1 MKRLGVFL
9 GFTPKQLVPHEGIS
23 RLIAFIVKGAVQSK
37 DIPVTIAGPSW
48 LKGEIIALL
57 EDAGIDPGSVDIVT
71 TKSEPYI
78 VRIWRLWARLRAS
91 PDKPRPRRFRVKRLL
106 KKSLNLIVS
115 WLSTT
120 STFVFVAGALLL
132 AALAIVL
139 AVPLLIVALF
149 LAALLLARRGVG
161 RVMLHPLALRIL
173 RKYRA
178 TRQRVTASL
187 GIVDRVREGELSR
200 LIRKLNRRKDIEV
213 WYVPSMFWPEVAAL
227 KGKVVMAAPDIVFYE
242 HPAQYIG
249 DDFEGSLERITASL
263 TAADHLISYSDYVKQ
278 HHIVEQQGIPA
289 DRVSVIR
296 HGIID
301 TRDVEGDNGCRQG
314 ALDVLHGYLEEKK
327 HVLPEYLDGF
337 RFDDVPFLFYSS
349 QVRPHKNIEGLIATY
364 EKILREHYRP
374 VKLVL
379 TAKIVGNERIRD
391 YIADRGLQRDVIS
404 LPSVPNNVLAALYRL
419 AALSVTPTMFEG
431 GFPFTFS
438 EAYSVGTPSLMSRIP
453 VVTEIIRDKKLLDLM
468 TFDPRNRKDMQNK
481 ILWGLDNRNLLLE
494 AQRPLFEKLS
504 ARTWT
509 KVADEYLDLM
519 RSVEA
524 Q

>member
-9 GFTPKQLVPHEGIS
+9 GFTPKQLAPHEGIS

-37 DIPVTIAGPSW
+37 GISVTIAGPSW

-57 EDAGIDPGSVDIVT
+57 DDAGIDRKSIDIVT
-71 TKSEPYI
+71 TAGEPYI
-78 VRIWRLWARLRAS
+78 VKIWRLWAYLRAS
-91 PDKPRPRRFRVKRLL
+91 PDKARPRRFRLKRLL
-106 KKSLNLIVS
+106 KKSLYLVVS

-120 STFVFVAGALLL
+120 STVVFVLGAILL
-132 AALAIVL
+132 AALAISL
-139 AVPLLIVALF
+139 AVPGIVVAFSLAAVF
-149 LAALLLARRGVG
+149 LAKRGSG
-161 RVMLHPLALRIL
+161 RVMRHPLAYRLL

-178 TRQRVTASL
+178 TKKRAIVAM
-187 GIVDRVREGELSR
+187 GIVDRVREAELSR
-200 LIRKLNRRKDIEV
+200 LIRKLNRRKDIDV

-227 KGKVVMAAPDIVFYE
+227 NSRVVMAAPDIVFYE
-242 HPAQYIG
+242 HPAQYTG
-249 DDFEGSLERITASL
+249 EDFEGSLERITASL
-263 TAADHLISYSDYVKQ
+263 AAADHLISYSDYVKQ

-289 DRVSVIR
+289 SRVSVIR

-301 TRDVEGDNGCRQG
+301 TRDIEGDKGSKEG
-314 ALDVLHGYLEEKK
+314 ALDVLHGYLDEKK
-327 HVLPEYLDGF
+327 NILPEYLDGF

-364 EKILREHYRP
+364 EKVLREHYRP

-379 TAKIVGNERIRD
+379 TAKIAGNERIRD
-391 YIADRGLQRDVIS
+391 FIADRGLQRDVIS

-438 EAYSVGTPSLMSRIP
+438 EAYSVGTPSVMSRIP
-453 VVTEIIRDKKLLDLM
+453 AVSEVIQDKKLLDLM
-468 TFDPRNRKDMQNK
+468 TFDPRDRKDMLSK
-481 ILWGLDNRNLLLE
+481 ILWGLDNRDELLA
-494 AQRPLFEKLS
+494 AQRPLFEALS
-504 ARTWT
+504 DRTWS

-519 RSVEA
+519 LSVGA
-524 Q
+524 K